1 MAVEEGGGRT
11 LRLAAAYRTHVSI
24 IADILAT
31 AKQYSYEG
39 YDSGASVTHL
49 VRKANVPHQRL
60 CSIVSLLTHSGLL
73 QAVPEASKYRISE
86 KGIEFLNAYMEFRGF
101 AEGFGLKV

>member
-1 MAVEEGGGRT
+1 M
-11 LRLAAAYRTHVSI
+11 AAAYRTHVSI

-39 YDSGASVTHL
+39 YDKGASVTHFIH
-49 VRKANVPHQRL
+49 KANVPHQRL
-60 CSIVSLLTHSGLL
+60 GSMVSLLTQSGLL
-73 QAVPEASKYRISE
+73 YEESAKYKISE
-86 KGIEFLNAYMEFRGF
+86 KGIEFLRAYNEFKGF